1 MKQFLFILIFSTLFS
16 GCDYF
21 QKKQTDIKK
30 ETVKSISQ
38 NTNDLV
44 IKLTS
49 PIDTTHQVPS
59 YLYNEIDFMIN
70 DSVSLFNYKS
80 EKENIIGYQD
90 KICEIYSNLFIFKLD
105 DSLNPNKYLIFKK
118 EMDKIEYYGITE
130 NVSGE
135 IFGDVDYDGKFE
147 IGGYT
152 TFHTDSLISRGK
164 YVNNNFKVYELN
176 DSIRRDKNIE
186 LKFFITIDSLQL
198 AEIKHKVFDLGI
210 TLFEKDCSVGCECDC
225 GTGSIIFLDNDK
237 FIESFYCM
245 PDMDYYTGSYKY
257 RNNKISLTY
266 KSRSLVYTPLNDEVF
281 NEYELK
287 VDTILT
293 TKQDFDLLI
302 CNDSIIIFKGK
313 DSYLKE
319 AVNMKFDD
327 VVAQYKNNDVWNML
341 EIDEPYKEKQAE
353 PKSKPKSKPKP
364 KSKSKK

>member
-49 PIDTTHQVPS
+49 PIDTTHQIPS

-90 KICEIYSNLFIFKLD
+90 KICEIYSNLFIFKVD

-210 TLFEKDCSVGCECDC
+210 TLFEKDCSV
-225 GTGSIIFLDNDK
+225 
-237 FIESFYCM
+237 
-245 PDMDYYTGSYKY
+245 
-257 RNNKISLTY
+257 
-266 KSRSLVYTPLNDEVF
+266 
-281 NEYELK
+281 
-287 VDTILT
+287 
-293 TKQDFDLLI
+293 
-302 CNDSIIIFKGK
+302 
-313 DSYLKE
+313 
-319 AVNMKFDD
+319 
-327 VVAQYKNNDVWNML
+327 
-341 EIDEPYKEKQAE
+341 
-353 PKSKPKSKPKP
+353 
-364 KSKSKK
+364 